1 MTQKYYHSHYIIW
14 YIYISHIYHI
24 PFHQPSEVVSINISI
39 SQIKVKE
46 DSRGQLTCES
56 LGLDLQA
63 FQEGF
68 GFAIIFCRIDP
79 FTLTSPWK
87 PCDTK
92 GWCWEWTTWNTADL
106 HVLIIYTYLLIPVE
120 LRGKLSL
127 FPWTQIR
134 NREIRVTWWFY
145 VKTQNG

>member
-1 MTQKYYHSHYIIW
+1 MIQKYYHTHYIIW
-14 YIYISHIYHI
+14 
-24 PFHQPSEVVSINISI
+24 PFHQPSEVDSTNISI
-39 SQIKVKE
+39 SQIKEKE
-46 DSRGQLTCES
+46 DSRGHSANMWEFRAW
-56 LGLDLQA
+56 LQV
-63 FQEGF
+63 FLEGF
-68 GFAIIFCRIDP
+68 GFVVIFCHIDH

-87 PCDTK
+87 PYDTK
-92 GWCWEWTTWNTADL
+92 GRCWEWSTWNTADL
-106 HVLIIYTYLLIPVE
+106 HVLIIHTYLLIPVE